1 MSFYSLDD
9 YNNLKFTTSYT
20 LPASIN
26 EIITK
31 LASQLSV
38 SIESTNHIAY
48 KKKHNFKEIKD
59 EDWKAKP
66 FKTTIIVN
74 NKSDVEK
81 MIDDIRVCMNKISKN
96 NYSEQLNTIVKFIQP
111 ILDSVDENA
120 ESAASENKYKIAQT
134 IFDISSTN
142 KFFSEL
148 YADLY
153 RGLIRTFPIFQELLD
168 NMLSNFTKT
177 MENIKYV
184 SPDTDYDK
192 HCNYNNENDRRK
204 ASSTFLVNLMKRD
217 VITSEVLLNLIL
229 EIIETMKEYMNNGNQ
244 INEIEEIV
252 ENLFILITL
261 GKEKYDFVSTWE
273 NVMDFIKNIS
283 ELKLKQSNISNRSI
297 FKCIDIYQNVTKPK

>member
-9 YNNLKFTTSYT
+9 YNNLKFTSNYT
-20 LPASIN
+20 LPTHIN
-26 EIITK
+26 EIITN

-38 SIESTNHIAY
+38 SIESVNHVVY
-48 KKKHNFKEIKD
+48 KKKSNFKEIKD

-74 NKSDVEK
+74 NKSDSEK
-81 MIDDIRVCMNKISKN
+81 MIDDIRVCMNKISKT
-96 NYSEQLNTIVKFIQP
+96 NYNDQLNTIVKFIQP
-111 ILDSVDENA
+111 IL
-120 ESAASENKYKIAQT
+120 ESAAECEEPDSENKYKVAQT
-134 IFDISSTN
+134 IFEISSTN

-153 RGLIRTFPIFQELLD
+153 RDLIMKFPIFQELLN
-168 NMLSNFTKT
+168 NMISNFTKT

-192 HCNYNNENDRRK
+192 HCNYNNENDKRK
-204 ASSTFLVNLMKRD
+204 ATSTFLVNLMKRD
-217 VITSEVLLNLIL
+217 VITPEVLITLIL
-229 EIIETMKEYMNNGNQ
+229 EIIQTMKEYMNVGNQ

-261 GKEKYDFVSTWE
+261 GKEKYDFVVSWE
-273 NVMDFIKNIS
+273 NVVEFVKNIS
-283 ELKLKQSNISNRSI
+283 ELKLKQTNISNRSI
-297 FKCIDIYQNVTKPK
+297 FKCIDIYQNICGLRK